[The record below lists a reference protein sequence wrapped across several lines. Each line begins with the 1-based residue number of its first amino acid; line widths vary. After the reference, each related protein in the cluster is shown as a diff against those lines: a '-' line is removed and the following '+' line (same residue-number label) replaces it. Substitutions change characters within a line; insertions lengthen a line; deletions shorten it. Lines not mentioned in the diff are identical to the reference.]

1 MTLVYPAARAIDL
14 FLWMREADLAPRRL
28 WFVPSFA
35 GAQAAFVLLEGVKGA
50 RPELEIMRPLVIYA
64 KRQQYTDE
72 INAILAG

>member
-14 FLWMREADLAPRRL
+14 FLGMREADLEPRRL
-28 WFVPSFA
+28 RFVHSFV

-64 KRQQYTDE
+64 KRQQYTNE